1 MCEFTLIITNLK
13 LEVLTSLEI
22 IQLYRLRWQ
31 IEIMFKCWKSI
42 LDFGKVHPMKGQRF
56 LCMLYGHMIW
66 IILTMKLVSLF
77 RTICWNGYQM
87 ELSELKFFKIVYQ
100 IQHKIWEAIHNN
112 HRKKLRTIMEK
123 LAKTVFLYAEKEV
136 KKNRVNLP
144 FNPL

>member
-1 MCEFTLIITNLK
+1 MCEYTLIMTNLK

-42 LDFGKVHPMKGQRF
+42 LDFGKVHPMKAQRF

-77 RTICWNGYQM
+77 RIIYWNEYRM
-87 ELSELKFFKIVYQ
+87 ELSELKFFKI
-100 IQHKIWEAIHNN
+100 IDKIRHKMWEAIHNN
-112 HRKKLRTIMEK
+112 HRKELRTVMEK
-123 LAKTVFLYAEKEV
+123 LAKTVFLFAEKEV

-144 FNPL
+144 FNSI